1 MQYLAYSTLNQDEQL
16 GMGAHEVVH
25 AHRFVMVVHR
35 RFADGFFHS
44 VVLPRSLLDEL
55 IGGLRDEELNIF
67 QATHY
72 ATFRVKGQKVCP
84 ESRIFTD

>member
-72 ATFRVKGQKVCP
+72 ATFPSASAGMAD
-84 ESRIFTD
+84 ST